1 MIISESFYLETYGI
15 IEREYREYLL
25 MVSLDYT

>member
-1 MIISESFYLETYGI
+1 MRISESFYLETYGI
-15 IEREYREYLL
+15 TEKEYEEYML